1 MGRETITF
9 RVDSGTRKTLD
20 AIAAEIDRD
29 RSYVLNEAVKAYV
42 DAHQWQVEHI
52 MRGVKQADAGKFASD
67 AEVKEAFARWHK

>member
-1 MGRETITF
+1 MGKETITF

-52 MRGVKQADAGKFASD
+52 MRGVKQAEAGKFASD

>member
-29 RSYVLNEAVKAYV
+29 RSYVLNEAVRAYV